1 MESVMK
7 VEFIV
12 KDMSLT
18 IPSDGENETIP
29 AVGIRLLDFPS
40 VLVYLPPTEQSLTD
54 STTFRFNRGK
64 ACRFAADP
72 TSLAARL
79 ESSSR
84 PLQVSVLNTSTTP
97 NVNPTLI
104 GTGVLVCDPKLLSS
118 MREWSTSDNGQ
129 SSFEGS
135 YIVSVFDRAGQNVA
149 IVTLKLRVSH
159 LTTSKAKS
167 TNRHA
172 VREADDQLC
181 SPKSA
186 VADTPAGDTDA
197 AALAPEVD
205 SREGD
210 DNSSV
215 ELTGVVAPSN
225 KEEYLPNSCLPLPLA
240 YKGTNLSCLVQKA
253 YKRCYRKHCHPDIGP
268 SWTETQEHWTAL
280 VKTDPNSQPLQSQ
293 PPPVTGAPPA
303 MLNTNGS
310 IMSQL
315 PLLSAMYSELSL
327 LESVV
332 SNKSLSLHPVMA
344 TTGVQTTS
352 VSDTPFSLSPSAS
365 VTSKRQEEEPEKSS
379 RQPRRFIRECC
390 DISYLTPTSTSK
402 PANHLITLQPK
413 RRTKKHRHKHK
424 TTSVATAN
432 EMSSSHHHQPQQQ
445 QQQQQQIQAKSAP
458 TQPLVEDQPDKEHQQ
473 ITHTQFRHSPA
484 DSQEQP
490 SPSEGVSTNYSDS
503 LEGSSPTHSALSVK
517 QQDSSYLLTD
527 LNKLLIQMSPS
538 ESSSTSALQ
547 QPVVAVSLP
556 LSPSLSS
563 SSSTCSY
570 PKPQSQ
576 TRLSRSIPGSLE
588 SSAAVLPQLGSQKL
602 YLASSQS
609 LDIAGLTGTA
619 GSSNNTGSS
628 TSADMSV
635 TTQIEDTSTGRQAD
649 ELPEHSYTSGV
660 EDYSDNFE
668 LDTDSI
674 NMASNSSPGNI
685 V

>member
-12 KDMSLT
+12 KDVSLT
-18 IPSDGENETIP
+18 IPSDEENERIP

-40 VLVYLPPTEQSLTD
+40 VLVYLSPTEQSALTD
-54 STTFRFNRGK
+54 SATFRFNRGK
-64 ACRFAADP
+64 ACRFKADP

-97 NVNPTLI
+97 NVNPTVI

-118 MREWSTSDNGQ
+118 MREWSVSGNGQ

-135 YIVSVFDRAGQNVA
+135 YIISVFDRAGHNVA

-159 LTTSKAKS
+159 STTSKAKS
-167 TNRHA
+167 TDRHE
-172 VREADDQLC
+172 VREADDQLY
-181 SPKSA
+181 SPKSV

-210 DNSSV
+210 DNSPV
-215 ELTGVVAPSN
+215 EPAGVVVPSN
-225 KEEYLPNSCLPLPLA
+225 KEEYLPNSWLPLPLA

-253 YKRCYRKHCHPDIGP
+253 YKRCYRKHCHLDMEP

-280 VKTDPNSQPLQSQ
+280 VKTDPKSQPLQSH

-344 TTGVQTTS
+344 TTGVQTTP

-365 VTSKRQEEEPEKSS
+365 VTSRRQEEEPEKSS

-390 DISYLTPTSTSK
+390 DISYLTPTLTASK
-402 PANHLITLQPK
+402 PANYLNTLQPK

-424 TTSVATAN
+424 TTSVTTAN
-432 EMSSSHHHQPQQQ
+432 EMSSPHHHRPQQQ
-445 QQQQQQIQAKSAP
+445 QQQTPAKSAP
-458 TQPLVEDQPDKEHQQ
+458 TQPLIEDQPDKEHQQ
-473 ITHTQFRHSPA
+473 ITRTQFRHSPV

-490 SPSEGVSTNYSDS
+490 SPGEGVSTNYSDS

-517 QQDSSYLLTD
+517 QQDSSDLLTD
-527 LNKLLIQMSPS
+527 LNKLLIQMSSS
-538 ESSSTSALQ
+538 ERSSSTSPLQ

-556 LSPSLSS
+556 LSPSPSS

-628 TSADMSV
+628 TSANMSV
-635 TTQIEDTSTGRQAD
+635 TTQIEDTSTARQTD
-649 ELPEHSYTSGV
+649 DLPEHSYTSGV

-668 LDTDSI
+668 PDTNSI
-674 NMASNSSPGNI
+674 NTASNSPGNI

>member
-1 MESVMK
+1 MK

-18 IPSDGENETIP
+18 IPSDGENEMIP

-64 ACRFAADP
+64 ACQFTADP

-97 NVNPTLI
+97 NVNPTVI

-118 MREWSTSDNGQ
+118 MREWSVSGNGQ

-135 YIVSVFDRAGQNVA
+135 YIISVFDRAGHNVA

-159 LTTSKAKS
+159 STTSKAKS
-167 TNRHA
+167 TDRHE
-172 VREADDQLC
+172 VREADDQLY
-181 SPKSA
+181 SPKSV

-197 AALAPEVD
+197 AALVPEVD

-210 DNSSV
+210 DNSPV
-215 ELTGVVAPSN
+215 EPIGVVAPSN
-225 KEEYLPNSCLPLPLA
+225 KEEYLPNSWLPLPLA

-253 YKRCYRKHCHPDIGP
+253 YKRCYRKHCRPDMEP

-293 PPPVTGAPPA
+293 PPPVTDAPPA
-303 MLNTNGS
+303 MLHANGS

-344 TTGVQTTS
+344 TTGVQTTP

-365 VTSKRQEEEPEKSS
+365 VTSRRQEEEPEKSS

-390 DISYLTPTSTSK
+390 DISYLTPTLTSK

-413 RRTKKHRHKHK
+413 RRTKKHIHKHK

-445 QQQQQQIQAKSAP
+445 QQQQQQQTPAKSAP

-484 DSQEQP
+484 DSQEQL
-490 SPSEGVSTNYSDS
+490 SPGEGVSTNYSDS

-517 QQDSSYLLTD
+517 QQDSSDLLTD
-527 LNKLLIQMSPS
+527 LNKLLIQMSSS
-538 ESSSTSALQ
+538 ERSSSTSPLQ

-556 LSPSLSS
+556 LSPSPSS

>member
-54 STTFRFNRGK
+54 SATFRFNRGK
-64 ACRFAADP
+64 ACRFTADP

-135 YIVSVFDRAGQNVA
+135 YIVSVFDRAGHNVA

-197 AALAPEVD
+197 APLTPEVD

-210 DNSSV
+210 DNSPV
-215 ELTGVVAPSN
+215 EPTGVVAPSN
-225 KEEYLPNSCLPLPLA
+225 KEDYLPNSWLPLPLA

-253 YKRCYRKHCHPDIGP
+253 YKRCYRKHCCPDMEP

-293 PPPVTGAPPA
+293 PPPVTDAPPA
-303 MLNTNGS
+303 TLHANGS

-344 TTGVQTTS
+344 TTGVQTTP

-365 VTSKRQEEEPEKSS
+365 VTSRRQEEEPEKSS

-390 DISYLTPTSTSK
+390 DISYLTPTLTSK

-413 RRTKKHRHKHK
+413 RRTKKHIHKHK

-432 EMSSSHHHQPQQQ
+432 EMTSSQPQQQ
-445 QQQQQQIQAKSAP
+445 QQQQTPAKSAP
-458 TQPLVEDQPDKEHQQ
+458 TQPLVEDQPNKEHQQ
-473 ITHTQFRHSPA
+473 ITHTQFQHSPA
-484 DSQEQP
+484 DSP
-490 SPSEGVSTNYSDS
+490 SPGESVSTNYSDS

-517 QQDSSYLLTD
+517 QQDSGDLLTD
-527 LNKLLIQMSPS
+527 LNKLLIQLSSS
-538 ESSSTSALQ
+538 EGSSTSALQ

-635 TTQIEDTSTGRQAD
+635 TTQIDDTSTGRQVD

-674 NMASNSSPGNI
+674 NTASSSSPGNI
-685 V
+685 A